1 MGKLVVNKF
10 YPSDLTDSQWNV
22 IKDFFPK
29 PKATGRPRE
38 NDFQLVVNGIL
49 YITKTG
55 VPWRY
60 MLKEYPKW
68 GTVYGYFRKWRKDG
82 TWKRTHD
89 TLRADLRVKKGRHKH
104 ATAGAIDSQSVK
116 TTAVPSIRGFDAG
129 KLINGRKR
137 HILVDTLGLLI
148 LVAVTAASVQDRDG
162 ARVLLRKLR
171 GTGKKLRKIWVDG
184 GYRGELLE
192 WVKSRFKFI
201 PEVVLRSDKQK
212 GFVVLPRRWVVE
224 RTFAWLNNYRRLS
237 KDYERLTETSEAF
250 VQIAMMRLMLL
261 RLKPK

>member
-1 MGKLVVNKF
+1 MNKI
-10 YPSDLTDSQWNV
+10 YPSDLTDSQWNL

-29 PKATGRPRE
+29 PKPTGRPRSIE
-38 NDFQLVVNGIL
+38 FRLVVSGIL

-60 MLKEYPKW
+60 LPKEYPKW
-68 GTVYGYFRKWRKDG
+68 GSVYDYFRQWRKAG
-82 TWKRTHD
+82 TWQRIHD
-89 TLRADLRVKKGRHKH
+89 TLRAKLRVKKGRHKH

-116 TTAVPSIRGFDAG
+116 TTAVPGLRGFDAG
-129 KLINGRKR
+129 KKINGRKR

-162 ARVLLRKLR
+162 ARVLLKRLG
-171 GTGKKLRKIWVDG
+171 GTGKKLRRIWVDG
-184 GYRGELLE
+184 GYRGELLN
-192 WVKSRFKFI
+192 WVKARFKFI
-201 PEVVLRSDKQK
+201 LEVVLRSDEQK

-224 RTFAWLNNYRRLS
+224 RTFAWLSNNRRLS

-250 VQIAMMRLMLL
+250 VQIAMMRLMIL

>member
-1 MGKLVVNKF
+1 M
-10 YPSDLTDSQWNV
+10 Q
-22 IKDFFPK
+22 
-29 PKATGRPRE
+29 
-38 NDFQLVVNGIL
+38 
-49 YITKTG
+49 
-55 VPWRY
+55 
-60 MLKEYPKW
+60 
-68 GTVYGYFRKWRKDG
+68 
-82 TWKRTHD
+82 
-89 TLRADLRVKKGRHKH
+89 
-104 ATAGAIDSQSVK
+104 QS
-116 TTAVPSIRGFDAG
+116 P
-129 KLINGRKR
+129 
-137 HILVDTLGLLI
+137 LGLLI

>member
-1 MGKLVVNKF
+1 MHKI
-10 YPSDLTDSQWNV
+10 YPSDLTDSQWHL
-22 IKDFFPK
+22 IKDFFPEPK
-29 PKATGRPRE
+29 PTGRPRE
-38 NDFQLVVNGIL
+38 NDFRRVVNGIF

-60 MLKEYPKW
+60 LPKAYGKW
-68 GTVYGYFRKWRKDG
+68 GTVYDYFRKWRNDG
-82 TWKRTHD
+82 LWRLIHD
-89 TLRADLRVKKGRHKH
+89 TLRAKLRVKKGRHKH

-116 TTAVPSIRGFDAG
+116 TTAVASIRGFDAG
-129 KLINGRKR
+129 KKINGRKR

-162 ARVLLRKLR
+162 ARVLLKRLG

-184 GYRGELLE
+184 GYRGELLD
-192 WVKSRFKFI
+192 WVKTRFKFI
-201 PEVVLRSDKQK
+201 LEVVLRSDNQK
-212 GFVVLPRRWVVE
+212 GFVVLSRRWVVE
-224 RTFAWLNNYRRLS
+224 RTFAWLGNNRRLS
-237 KDYERLTETSEAF
+237 KDYERLSETSEAF